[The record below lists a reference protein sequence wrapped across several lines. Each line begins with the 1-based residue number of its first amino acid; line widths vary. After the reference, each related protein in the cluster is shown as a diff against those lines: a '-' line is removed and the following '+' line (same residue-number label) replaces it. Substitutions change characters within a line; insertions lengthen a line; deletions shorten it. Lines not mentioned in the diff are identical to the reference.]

1 MDSSDTLENHK
12 NFQVLAVQPPPVSFK
27 TKRSTSSQKTAPQS
41 SKFGSDIVSS
51 QFDDIEASEPSKE
64 EIQGSSKDSSMSD
77 FYDLRLELLISTL
90 LLTLL
95 LFVLT
100 FFCYT
105 LNIALNYLLGAFAG
119 LAYLG
124 LLARNV
130 ERLGTSNQVGK
141 SQLAVFVGV
150 IVLATQ
156 IDGLLVLPVFLGFST
171 YKLALLVY
179 TLRAA
184 VLNP

>member
-1 MDSSDTLENHK
+1 
-12 NFQVLAVQPPPVSFK
+12 
-27 TKRSTSSQKTAPQS
+27 
-41 SKFGSDIVSS
+41 
-51 QFDDIEASEPSKE
+51 
-64 EIQGSSKDSSMSD
+64 MSD